1 MELFRRSLCQAWL
14 FLFVIALIRVRTF
27 FVAYQGRTGGY
38 VRQAGGKHD
47 LNRYQTSSCSLKVK
61 SDRTTG
67 VPKYEKFVDMEIDL
81 SEDFDD
87 DYDDEYD
94 DDDDIFHDEGDFIIS
109 DDGTEI
115 TIDPTK
121 KRGAM
126 GDTKKVW
133 NDQEWMFFDVARINV
148 KGGDGGNGCMA
159 MRREF
164 RLEFGGPCGGNGGNG
179 GSVYLECDETL
190 NTLALLR
197 RRVHHKGR
205 PGKNG
210 LGKSMHGEKGVNCV
224 IPVPPGTIV
233 RDQEGILAGELNNH
247 GQRMLVAKGG
257 RGGRGNEHFKTPR
270 NKAPAFAEKGAV
282 GSSRWLN
289 IELKLI
295 ADVGFIGV
303 PNAGKSTLLASASN
317 AKPKIADYPFTTIVP
332 NLGVCDFSDSGDVST
347 VSDGKGLVLA
357 DIPGLL
363 EGAHD
368 GKGLGLA
375 FLRHVDRCRVLI
387 HVIDGDSLDPIGDY
401 KVINQELALFNPNLK
416 DRTQVIVINKID
428 IPEVRELLPDMLDE
442 IKRVCGHTRVL
453 GISAATTE
461 NVKELMTRVR
471 KLIDSMPKQSEFE
484 LFTEEEDRVSFDDEE
499 DDEFEILYDVN
510 FPGQYRVAGAK
521 IEGMIAQMNWD
532 YYEAVQRF
540 QRILDAQGVTEALK
554 IAGAEQGDLI
564 MIGDLDFNFWDK
576 KNVWVEQMGMENI
589 NPRQRGENKN
599 TER

>member
-1 MELFRRSLCQAWL
+1 MAS
-14 FLFVIALIRVRTF
+14 
-27 FVAYQGRTGGY
+27 
-38 VRQAGGKHD
+38 GK
-47 LNRYQTSSCSLKVK
+47 N
-61 SDRTTG
+61 G
-67 VPKYEKFVDMEIDL
+67 VPTYDKFVDIEVDL
-81 SEDFDD
+81 SQEEYDEDD
-87 DYDDEYD
+87 DYGDYD
-94 DDDDIFHDEGDFIIS
+94 DDDGVIDYS
-109 DDGTEI
+109 QVVVQTNADGTEI
-115 TIDPTK
+115 IVDPTEGGGSS
-121 KRGAM
+121 KRS
-126 GDTKKVW
+126 KNVW

-190 NTLALLR
+190 NTLAMLR
-197 RRVHHKGR
+197 RRVHHKGK

-210 LGKSMHGEKGVNCV
+210 LGKSMHGEKGTDVL

-233 RDQEGILAGELNNH
+233 RDQSGVLAGELNMH

-257 RGGRGNEHFKTPR
+257 RGGRGNEHFRTPR
-270 NKAPAFAEKGAV
+270 NKAPAFAEKGAI
-282 GSSRWLN
+282 GTGRWLN

-295 ADVGFIGV
+295 ADVGFVGV

-332 NLGVCDFSDSGDVST
+332 NLGVCDFTGFGDSSSSVP
-347 VSDGKGLVLA
+347 DGKGLVLA

-387 HVIDGDSLDPIGDY
+387 HILDGDSKDPIGDF
-401 KVINQELALFNPNLK
+401 KVINQELELFNPNLK
-416 DRTQVIVINKID
+416 DRTQVVVINKID
-428 IPEVRELLPDMLDE
+428 IPDVKELLPEMVSD
-442 IKRVCGHTRVL
+442 IKRISGHTRVM
-453 GISAATTE
+453 GISAATRE
-461 NVKELMTRVR
+461 NVPELMKRVR
-471 KLIDSMPKQSEFE
+471 KLIDAMPSQSEFE
-484 LFTEEEDRVSFDDEE
+484 LFTEEEERVTFDDEE
-499 DDEFEILYDVN
+499 DDEFEILYDDQ
-510 FPGQYRVAGAK
+510 FPGQFRVAGAK
-521 IEGMIAQMNWD
+521 IEKMIEQMNWD

-554 IAGAEQGDLI
+554 MAGAKQGDLI